1 MAPPMHHQQQKRWP
15 MPRPEGGLRW
25 GSWCSRGP
33 SMPRA
38 ASSLVGGCAAWLARV
53 AVGCSRWPSMPR
65 AASLLVCSH
74 ATRLV
79 VVQLGKCLCSL
90 VVMLLDW
97 QQQMVQHTMNMR
109 WGASLK

>member
-53 AVGCSRWPSMPR
+53 AVGW
-65 AASLLVCSH
+65 L
-74 ATRLV
+74 
-79 VVQLGKCLCSL
+79 LCSL
-90 VVMLLDW
+90 AVSV
-97 QQQMVQHTMNMR
+97 QQQMAQHAK
-109 WGASLK
+109 GS